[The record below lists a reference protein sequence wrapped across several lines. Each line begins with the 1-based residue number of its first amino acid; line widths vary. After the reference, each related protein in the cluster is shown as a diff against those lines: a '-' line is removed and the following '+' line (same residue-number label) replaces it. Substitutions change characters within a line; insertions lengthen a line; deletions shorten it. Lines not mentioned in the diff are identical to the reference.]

1 MSKSKPRFWLTLA
14 GVTLSLSIASAPSAQ
29 VGRHQGMAEP
39 NVADEKELLK
49 LPHLKPDLVK
59 GILER
64 RPFANMMELHKL
76 LSPSLDA
83 KQLNEL
89 YTKMFLQMNL
99 NTAAREEIML
109 IPGMGNR
116 MVREF
121 LEYRPYTA
129 LTQFRKEI
137 GKYVDDK
144 EVARLEQYVF
154 VPINLN
160 TASDETL
167 SSIPGATPQLI
178 RTIKDLRPYKDMQQ
192 FRREIAKSVD
202 AKEAA
207 RLERYFVIN

>member
-14 GVTLSLSIASAPSAQ
+14 GVTLSLSIPSAPSAQ

-39 NVADEKELLK
+39 NVADEKELVK

-109 IPGMGNR
+109 VPGMGNR

-167 SSIPGATPQLI
+167 SSIPGTTPQLI
-178 RTIKDLRPYKDMQQ
+178 RTIKDARPYKDMEQ
-192 FRREIAKSVD
+192 FRRDIAKSVD

>member
-14 GVTLSLSIASAPSAQ
+14 SVTLSLSIASAPSAQ

-39 NVADEKELLK
+39 NVADEKELVK

-64 RPFANMMELHKL
+64 RPFANTMELHKL

>member
-39 NVADEKELLK
+39 NVADEKELVK

-167 SSIPGATPQLI
+167 SSIPGTTPQLI
-178 RTIKDLRPYKDMQQ
+178 RTIKDARPYKDMEQ
-192 FRREIAKSVD
+192 FRRDIAKSVD

>member
-1 MSKSKPRFWLTLA
+1 MNELKPGFWLTLA
-14 GVTLSLSIASAPSAQ
+14 VATLSLSIAGALSAQ
-29 VGRHQGMAEP
+29 VGRHQGMTEP
-39 NVADEKELLK
+39 NVVDEKELVK
-49 LPHLKPDLVK
+49 LPHLNPGLVK

-64 RPFANMMELHKL
+64 RPFTTMMDLHKF
-76 LSPSLDA
+76 LSPSLDS

-89 YTKMFLQMNL
+89 YTKMFVQINL
-99 NTAAREEIML
+99 NTSPRDEIML

-160 TASDETL
+160 TASDENL
-167 SSIPGATPQLI
+167 SSIPGASPQLI
-178 RTIKDLRPYKDMQQ
+178 RTIKDSRPYKDMEQ
-192 FRREIAKSVD
+192 FRREIAKSVS
-202 AKEAA
+202 AKEAT

>member
-14 GVTLSLSIASAPSAQ
+14 SVTLSLSIASAPSAQ

-167 SSIPGATPQLI
+167 SSIPGVSSQVIGAL
-178 RTIKDLRPYKDMQQ
+178 KDSRPYKDMEQ
-192 FRREIAKSVD
+192 FRREIAKSMS

>member
-1 MSKSKPRFWLTLA
+1 MNKSKPRFWLTLA
-14 GVTLSLSIASAPSAQ
+14 VATLSLSIAGAGSAQ
-29 VGRHQGMAEP
+29 VGRHQGMTEP
-39 NVADEKELLK
+39 NVADEKELVK

-178 RTIKDLRPYKDMQQ
+178 RTIKDLRPYKDMQE

-202 AKEAA
+202 SKEAA

>member
-14 GVTLSLSIASAPSAQ
+14 SVTLSLSIASAPSAQ

-39 NVADEKELLK
+39 NVADEKELVK

-167 SSIPGATPQLI
+167 LSIPGVSSQVIGAL
-178 RTIKDLRPYKDMQQ
+178 KDSRPYKDMEQ
-192 FRREIAKSVD
+192 FRREIAKSMS

>member
-1 MSKSKPRFWLTLA
+1 
-14 GVTLSLSIASAPSAQ
+14 
-29 VGRHQGMAEP
+29 
-39 NVADEKELLK
+39 
-49 LPHLKPDLVK
+49 
-59 GILER
+59 
-64 RPFANMMELHKL
+64 
-76 LSPSLDA
+76 
-83 KQLNEL
+83 
-89 YTKMFLQMNL
+89 MFLQMNL